1 MEPADG
7 DPTRNG
13 TVSARAQGSLVHAPR
28 IEQDPIAMHAVLVF
42 APVLLH
48 SFLPLSRSRSEQAL
62 VALALRQQLA
72 SYAQARLRESS
83 RSSASPSAGQRCR
96 AISRSACRVRSVA
109 SAG

>member
-42 APVLLH
+42 AAVLLH
-48 SFLPLSRSRSEQAL
+48 SFGPVGGDGAPAAPIMPAAIRGGDRA
-62 VALALRQQLA
+62 AD
-72 SYAQARLRESS
+72 
-83 RSSASPSAGQRCR
+83 PSG
-96 AISRSACRVRSVA
+96 
-109 SAG
+109 